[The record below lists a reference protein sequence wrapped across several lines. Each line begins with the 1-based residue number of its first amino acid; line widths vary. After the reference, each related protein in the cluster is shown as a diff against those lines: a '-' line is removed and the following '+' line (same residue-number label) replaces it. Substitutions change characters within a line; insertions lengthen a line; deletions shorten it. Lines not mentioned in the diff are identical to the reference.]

1 MKINYNEREKMSKTV
16 KKKPDR
22 SRTAA
27 PCSRSVYER
36 FKDVVKSKF
45 QPVHH
50 VLDTLMEEYVEKNG
64 KELV

>member
-1 MKINYNEREKMSKTV
+1 MNKPIK

-50 VLDTLMEEYVEKNG
+50 VLDTLMEEYIEKNEV
-64 KELV
+64 KIS